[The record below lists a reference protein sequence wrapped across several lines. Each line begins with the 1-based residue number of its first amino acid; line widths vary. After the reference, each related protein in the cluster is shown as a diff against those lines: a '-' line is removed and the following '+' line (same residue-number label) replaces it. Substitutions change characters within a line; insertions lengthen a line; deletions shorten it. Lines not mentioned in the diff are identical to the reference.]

1 MTETWE
7 VKESWKLIKSLLA
20 VVIIFLVKL
29 IKNLLAVVIIFLVSW

>member
-29 IKNLLAVVIIFLVSW
+29 IKNLLALVIIFLVSW